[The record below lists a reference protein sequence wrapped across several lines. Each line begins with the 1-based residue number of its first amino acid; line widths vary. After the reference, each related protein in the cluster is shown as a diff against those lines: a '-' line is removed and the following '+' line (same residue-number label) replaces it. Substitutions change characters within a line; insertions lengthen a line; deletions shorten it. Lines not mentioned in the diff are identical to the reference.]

1 MHFDL
6 VYIVF
11 RFYKYFKD
19 YNFYLSTS
27 KKRYDQNN
35 LFEFVINEKKV
46 KDFIY
51 KKYDYPVEDSINI
64 FEYTHK
70 LIKELFHFYENQI
83 DEINEKYEGKI
94 DNSFEA
100 DIMNEKNPKIIFK
113 PTDLK

>member
-46 KDFIY
+46 KDFIIYSY
-51 KKYDYPVEDSINI
+51 KIYNFQLII
-64 FEYTHK
+64 FA
-70 LIKELFHFYENQI
+70 IPFF
-83 DEINEKYEGKI
+83 GKI
-94 DNSFEA
+94 
-100 DIMNEKNPKIIFK
+100 
-113 PTDLK
+113 